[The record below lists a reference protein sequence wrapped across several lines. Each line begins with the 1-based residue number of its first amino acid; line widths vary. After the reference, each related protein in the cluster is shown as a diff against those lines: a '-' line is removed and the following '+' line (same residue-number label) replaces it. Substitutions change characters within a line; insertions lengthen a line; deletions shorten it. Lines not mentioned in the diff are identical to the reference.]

1 MTLKRARTES
11 IAKTMLLSVSGRKF
25 EIATTTLRKM
35 QWFEPLLAGR
45 FSLEEVLFIDR
56 DPDLFSVIL
65 QAVRS
70 NRPPPRE
77 VVQRFGL
84 FEIMETARYFC
95 VDWLAEVLS
104 GKLVHSAVPQKFANI
119 LAEEA
124 VARKQLDDGHGCGID
139 RFSRGR
145 AHD

>member
-1 MTLKRARTES
+1 M
-11 IAKTMLLSVSGRKF
+11 
-25 EIATTTLRKM
+25 
-35 QWFEPLLAGR
+35 
-45 FSLEEVLFIDR
+45 LFIDR
-56 DPDLFSVIL
+56 DPDLFSIVL

-77 VVQRFGL
+77 VVSRFGL

-124 VARKQLDDGHGCGID
+124 VARKQLDEGVPVDSTDLVLDVHKIENV
-139 RFSRGR
+139 FSEDLSVDWGESLLF
-145 AHD
+145 

>member
-1 MTLKRARTES
+1 MTVKRVRTDS
-11 IAKTMLLSVSGRKF
+11 PPKSMLLSVSGRKF
-25 EIATTTLRKM
+25 EVGTTTLRKM
-35 QWFEPLLAGR
+35 QWLEPLLAGR

-84 FEIMETARYFC
+84 FELMETAIYF
-95 VDWLAEVLS
+95 
-104 GKLVHSAVPQKFANI
+104 
-119 LAEEA
+119 
-124 VARKQLDDGHGCGID
+124 
-139 RFSRGR
+139 
-145 AHD
+145 